1 MGTYH
6 AAIGVIE
13 AFITACA
20 VYLIWHARPD
30 LDWTGQ
36 KTIEPGGVAAA

>member
-13 AFITACA
+13 AAITAGA

-36 KTIEPGGVAAA
+36 KMVEPGGVAAA